1 MATVGNALRMR
12 IYIGDFDQWHHRPLY
27 EALVMMAK
35 REGLAGA
42 TVFKGIAGF
51 GAHSKVH
58 TASIVRL
65 SEDLPILVEFVDQPE
80 RIEHIR
86 PFVDAMV
93 REGLVTI
100 DPVEVIIY
108 RSRELRSLPA
118 HLLVRD
124 IMQQAAPIRPHMS
137 AVEVMNIL
145 ADGPASV
152 LPVVEEESGRI
163 LGVVTNTDLIEKAG
177 MPLRS
182 RVLRALR
189 AQGQPLPEESGVMEA
204 LSAAEVMAT
213 PATVIGAEEPAWE
226 AADRLATTGLRALPV
241 VDGQARYLGMLRRSD
256 VLRSISDTL
265 VGSPM
270 EQGTA
275 TVVART
281 GRIGEIM
288 RTDVP
293 TVRPTTSLPEI
304 LDVILLSPIHRV
316 FVTDDRQ
323 RLLGII
329 GDADLVQRL
338 HPEAH
343 HGLLQRFRGARI
355 GEREVRALSHQTA
368 EDVMHREVVTISP
381 DAPLAEAMT
390 LMLDRHVRL
399 LPVTDGQGRLVGFV
413 ARDTMLV
420 ALVRSDRG
428 DDPSPSEK

>member
-163 LGVVTNTDLIEKAG
+163 LGVVTNTD
-177 MPLRS
+177 
-182 RVLRALR
+182 
-189 AQGQPLPEESGVMEA
+189 
-204 LSAAEVMAT
+204 
-213 PATVIGAEEPAWE
+213 
-226 AADRLATTGLRALPV
+226 
-241 VDGQARYLGMLRRSD
+241 
-256 VLRSISDTL
+256 
-265 VGSPM
+265 
-270 EQGTA
+270 
-275 TVVART
+275 
-281 GRIGEIM
+281 
-288 RTDVP
+288 
-293 TVRPTTSLPEI
+293 
-304 LDVILLSPIHRV
+304 
-316 FVTDDRQ
+316 
-323 RLLGII
+323 
-329 GDADLVQRL
+329 
-338 HPEAH
+338 
-343 HGLLQRFRGARI
+343 
-355 GEREVRALSHQTA
+355 
-368 EDVMHREVVTISP
+368 
-381 DAPLAEAMT
+381 
-390 LMLDRHVRL
+390 
-399 LPVTDGQGRLVGFV
+399 
-413 ARDTMLV
+413 
-420 ALVRSDRG
+420 
-428 DDPSPSEK
+428 